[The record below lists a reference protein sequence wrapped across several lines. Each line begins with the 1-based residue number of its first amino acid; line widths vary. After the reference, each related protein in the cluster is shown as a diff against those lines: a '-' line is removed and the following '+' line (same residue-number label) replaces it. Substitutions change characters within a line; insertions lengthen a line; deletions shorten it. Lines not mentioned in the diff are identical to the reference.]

1 LGSRARDERV
11 RLLAQLPAKSRAPL
25 AIIGAA
31 LIYLAAA
38 YLLVG
43 RGLLGNL
50 TGRIVSNG
58 AGRDPTVMI
67 WCLAWFPHALA
78 NHLNPFLSRAV
89 WWPSGVNLAWMT
101 SIPGAALLAWPMTN
115 AIGPVAS
122 FNVLSFLA
130 LPAAAFTAFLLC
142 RHLTGRN
149 RAALLGGYVFGFS
162 PYFLGQLQQHLN
174 LILAF
179 PIPLAAL
186 LTVRLLEGR
195 LRARVFAP
203 LLALVLALQFLFML
217 ELFATLTA
225 VGSVALLLGFAIGPE
240 HWRIAVRRAASP
252 IAVAYAMMG
261 VLLAPYWYYLFAFGT
276 AAGPIASAGGVSTDL
291 LNFFVPTEASLFGA
305 HQSFLAISSHFTFT
319 PEAGGWIAW
328 PLLAVIALHLRWRW
342 RKPAGKVLV
351 VMVILLAVATLG
363 PRLRVDGRELFGLPW
378 KIVEHIPLIKSAL
391 PGRLTMYIFL
401 ILGVMTA
408 AVLAAPELP
417 RLAKYALAL
426 AIVTFMQPNPD
437 FGFWTT
443 PIDAP
448 GFFTHG
454 IFAAYLHPD
463 DTVVTIP
470 YGNHSDC
477 MLWQASTDFYFR
489 MAGGYTG
496 AVLPDDFLKWP
507 IVNSLYWGGDIA
519 DATIQL
525 GAFLEAH
532 DVREVIAARL
542 RPLNYTPILLALKD
556 LSLAPTEVGGMVIY
570 PLAAAK
576 LAQYRNLKP
585 LELEQRYDRDRF
597 DRLLVAADRF
607 LSEGGYLAELT
618 PSRAAM
624 VALIPRNW
632 GIDSDIYTRDGLI
645 LGQWQRD
652 RIQVGVV
659 GSYEALTPLIAD
671 YRGDAAEVYF
681 PFPHPLARPPKG
693 NTFMRKLVMVF
704 DYGGLKRAARR
715 ASSEL
720 PASATSSNPSI
731 VER

>member
-1 LGSRARDERV
+1 
-11 RLLAQLPAKSRAPL
+11 LPEKSRAPL
-25 AIIGAA
+25 AIIGAI

-50 TGRIVSNG
+50 AGRIVSNG

-67 WCLAWFPHALA
+67 WCLAWFPHALTSD
-78 NHLNPFLSRAV
+78 LNPFISRAV

-101 SIPGAALLAWPMTN
+101 SIPGAALLTWPIT
-115 AIGPVAS
+115 AALGPVVS

-142 RHLTGRN
+142 RDLTGRN
-149 RAALLGGYVFGFS
+149 RAAILGGYVFGFS

-179 PIPLAAL
+179 PIPLAVL

-195 LRARVFAP
+195 IRPRVFAP
-203 LLALVLALQFLFML
+203 LLALVLAMQFLFML

-225 VGSVALLLGFAIGPE
+225 VGFVALLLGFALGPE
-240 HWRIAVRRAASP
+240 HWRIAVRRATGP
-252 IAVAYAMMG
+252 IGVAYAVMAI
-261 VLLAPYWYYLFAFGT
+261 LLAPYWYYLFAFG
-276 AAGPIASAGGVSTDL
+276 ASAGPIALASGVSTDL
-291 LNFFVPTEASLFGA
+291 LNFLVPTEANLFGA
-305 HQSFLAISSHFTFT
+305 HQTFLAISSHFTFT
-319 PEAGGWIAW
+319 PEAGGWVAW
-328 PLLAVIALHLRWRW
+328 PLLAVVALYLRWRW

-351 VMVILLAVATLG
+351 VMMVLLAVATLG
-363 PRLRVDGRELFGLPW
+363 PRLRVEGRELFGLPW

-408 AVLAAPELP
+408 VVLAAPELP
-417 RLAKYALAL
+417 RLAKYALA
-426 AIVTFMQPNPD
+426 IVIVIFMQPNPD
-437 FGFWTT
+437 FRFWTT
-443 PIDAP
+443 PIDLP
-448 GFFTHG
+448 PFFTHET
-454 IFAAYLHPD
+454 FAAYLHPD

-496 AVLPDDFLKWP
+496 AVMPDDFLKWP

-519 DATIQL
+519 DATTQL
-525 GAFLEAH
+525 GSFLAAH
-532 DVREVIAARL
+532 DVREVIAQQFRA
-542 RPLNYTPILLALKD
+542 LNYTPILLALRD
-556 LSLAPTEVGGMVIY
+556 LSLPPTQVGGVIIY
-570 PLAAAK
+570 PIATAK
-576 LAQYRNLKP
+576 LSKYRDLKP
-585 LELEQRYDRDRF
+585 VELEQRYDRDRF
-597 DRLLVAADRF
+597 DRLVVGADRY
-607 LSEGGYLAELT
+607 LSEGGYLPELT

-624 VALIPRNW
+624 LALIPRNW

-645 LGQWQRD
+645 LGPWKSD
-652 RIQVGVV
+652 RIQVGLV
-659 GSYEALTPLIAD
+659 GSYEALAPLIAE
-671 YRGDAAEVYF
+671 YRGDATEVYF
-681 PFPHPLARPPKG
+681 PFPHPLAGPPKG

-704 DYGGLKRAARR
+704 DFGGLKRAAKR

-720 PASATSSNPSI
+720 PPGTTPLRDPFGRRTIARGSAG
-731 VER
+731 